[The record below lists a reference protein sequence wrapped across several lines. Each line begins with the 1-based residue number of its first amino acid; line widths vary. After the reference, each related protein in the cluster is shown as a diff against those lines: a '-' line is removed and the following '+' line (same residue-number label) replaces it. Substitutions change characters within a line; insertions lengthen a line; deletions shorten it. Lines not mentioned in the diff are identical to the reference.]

1 MQDLIHLPNEFAPN
15 KSKLVRYGSAC
26 HSKKVLYFRPTID
39 SVHDRLLPAFVSYD
53 ICLSVYVYVCECALN
68 NKIELRRQL
77 QQQHGNGYFYG
88 KCFDNVFVQNKSLV
102 FVLIH
107 KTSDKKVGNT

>member
-1 MQDLIHLPNEFAPN
+1 M
-15 KSKLVRYGSAC
+15 
-26 HSKKVLYFRPTID
+26 
-39 SVHDRLLPAFVSYD
+39 HDRLLPAF
-53 ICLSVYVYVCECALN
+53 VYVCECALN

-107 KTSDKKVGNT
+107 KTSDKNWNTVDADNDDTHDNDDADAYTEGVWKGLFFSSLIRGLSQ